1 MLSKWSDFQP
11 SKTLW
16 FWTCA
21 GCAVLTMILGFTVGG
36 WMTNGT
42 ATKMADSARTEGRM
56 QLAAD
61 ICVAKF
67 KSSDEFA
74 TSLAKLKKEQSWS
87 RDDFISKGGWV
98 TLAGVDGVVDGAAQL
113 CADRLADME
122 APSAASVPT
131 TPTTTKG

>member
-1 MLSKWSDFQP
+1 
-11 SKTLW
+11 
-16 FWTCA
+16 
-21 GCAVLTMILGFTVGG
+21 MILGFTVGG

-61 ICVAKF
+61 ICVANF
-67 KSSDEFA
+67 KSSDGFA

-87 RDDFISKGGWV
+87 RDDFIAKGGWV

-113 CADRLADME
+113 CADRLTDMD
-122 APSAASVPT
+122 APSAAAIPTVPT
-131 TPTTTKG
+131 TSRG

>member
-1 MLSKWSDFQP
+1 MFSKWNDFQP

-21 GCAVLTMILGFTVGG
+21 GCAVLTMVLGFTVGG

-67 KSSDEFA
+67 KGSDGFA
-74 TSLAKLKKEQSWS
+74 AALANLKKEKSWS
-87 RDDFISKGGWV
+87 RDDFIANGGWV

-113 CADRLADME
+113 CADRLADMD
-122 APSAASVPT
+122 APSAALAPTVPV
-131 TPTTTKG
+131 TTKG